1 MCTGKYS
8 FTKKSTDRST
18 TIYSWCSLSF
28 IFERSLGRWRPRY
41 CRHFVEHGLIP
52 VGVPRTGSSALL
64 RLVARYSSSSRHLLC
79 LQSVKPLRRYLGFRY
94 KSILIGLPSVIMVK
108 GKLQIPRSGANKK
121 ISAANKHST
130 ASLAVHIFQLLK
142 PTATAVPSYTTCGT
156 VVTDD
161 R

>member
-1 MCTGKYS
+1 
-8 FTKKSTDRST
+8 
-18 TIYSWCSLSF
+18 
-28 IFERSLGRWRPRY
+28 
-41 CRHFVEHGLIP
+41 
-52 VGVPRTGSSALL
+52 
-64 RLVARYSSSSRHLLC
+64 
-79 LQSVKPLRRYLGFRY
+79 
-94 KSILIGLPSVIMVK
+94 MVK

-161 R
+161 RYRQTDRQTHRQTVDRQTDM